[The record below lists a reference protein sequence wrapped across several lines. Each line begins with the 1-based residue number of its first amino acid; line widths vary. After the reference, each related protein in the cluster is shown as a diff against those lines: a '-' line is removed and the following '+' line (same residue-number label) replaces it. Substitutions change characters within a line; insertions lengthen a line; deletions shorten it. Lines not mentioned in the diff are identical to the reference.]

1 MRTRGSG
8 VMALRS
14 RADPSHRDGGIA
26 PSCPE
31 PQDIK
36 EEVENVIIDLS
47 CYPTDLVDLA
57 WRHDGDPFTGERLL
71 KMMDGPFTING
82 KPRRIDKAFIQP
94 PQGNTI
100 YTDGV
105 LEAEGKAA
113 IRQYMAYTEKMVTE
127 HPDRFLG
134 CFVYNPRYGTQNGAE
149 EIARYAK
156 EFDFKMVQL
165 QANMHAYRPD
175 RALDWLR
182 PAMRVCA
189 DLGLMVKV
197 HTGDGPYSI
206 PTEFYP
212 IIREFPSVN
221 FILAHFGVQTG
232 GVYVFEPFQM
242 ALDAPNVYAES
253 GWCLQSRIVEFAKEL
268 PKHKI
273 LFGSDTPPNEP
284 GMWLN
289 LLEVLCHE
297 PPQGLNLDEETLEDY
312 LGNNVARMIGL
323 DPTPAPKTVAEA
335 EAYLRQVKG
344 AALETV

>member
-1 MRTRGSG
+1 M
-8 VMALRS
+8 
-14 RADPSHRDGGIA
+14 
-26 PSCPE
+26 
-31 PQDIK
+31 
-36 EEVENVIIDLS
+36 IIDLS

-71 KMMDGPFTING
+71 KMMDGPFYVNG

-100 YTDGV
+100 YTDGYGD
-105 LEAEGKAA
+105 ATGKAA

-127 HPDRFLG
+127 HPDRFMG

-149 EIARYAK
+149 EIERYAK

-182 PAMRVCA
+182 PAMRKCA

-242 ALDAPNVYAES
+242 AMDAPNVYVES

-273 LFGSDTPPNEP
+273 LFGTDTPPNEP
-284 GMWLN
+284 GMWLR

-297 PPQGLNLDEETLEDY
+297 PPQGLNLDEDTLEDY

-323 DPTPAPKTVAEA
+323 DTTPPPASVAEA
-335 EAYLRQVKG
+335 EAYLRKHGV
-344 AALETV
+344 ALETA

>member
-1 MRTRGSG
+1 M
-8 VMALRS
+8 
-14 RADPSHRDGGIA
+14 
-26 PSCPE
+26 
-31 PQDIK
+31 
-36 EEVENVIIDLS
+36 IIDIS
-47 CYPTDLVDLA
+47 CYPTKLVDLA
-57 WRHDGDPFTGERLL
+57 WRHDGEPFTGERLI
-71 KMMDGPFTING
+71 KMMDGPYYVNG

-100 YTDGV
+100 YTHGHGD
-105 LEAEGKAA
+105 LTGKAA
-113 IRQYMAYTEKMVTE
+113 IRDYMSYTVDLVQRY
-127 HPDRFLG
+127 PDRFLG

-149 EIARYAK
+149 EIEHHAK
-156 EFDFKMVQL
+156 EYGFKMVQL

-182 PAMRVCA
+182 PAMKKCA
-189 DLGLMVKV
+189 ELGLIVKV

-221 FILAHFGVQTG
+221 FILGHFGVQTG

-242 ALDAPNVYAES
+242 AMDAPNVYCES

-273 LFGSDTPPNEP
+273 LFGTDTPPNEP
-284 GMWLN
+284 GMWLR

-297 PPQGLNLDEETLEDY
+297 PPQGLNLDEDTLEDY
-312 LGNNVARMIGL
+312 FGNNIARMIGIE
-323 DPTPAPKTVAEA
+323 PTPPPRSMEEA
-335 EAYLRQVKG
+335 QARLTDTYASLQP
-344 AALETV
+344 A